1 MYEVD
6 ETTGNITLRQG
17 DSGEYTVEGL
27 PNNYLYSA
35 YFAVYDDKRNPVGYE
50 IKKDIEQ
57 ENARVTFPLT
67 PEFTDYLI
75 VKPNEEVATYF
86 FDVKLSYYDGENIQ
100 IEDTLILGDKTS
112 EEKNTITVYPKTV
125 EGGVKNG

>member
-6 ETTGNITLRQG
+6 EITGNITLGLG

-27 PNNYLYSA
+27 PNNYLYLA
-35 YFAVYDDKRNPVGYE
+35 YFAVHDDKRNPIGYE
-50 IKKDIEQ
+50 LIEEIDQ
-57 ENARVTFPLT
+57 TNARVTFELT
-67 PEFTDYLI
+67 PDFTDYLT

-86 FDVKLSYYDGENIQ
+86 FDVKLSYYYGEEIQ
-100 IEDTLILGDKTS
+100 IEDTLILGNKTP

>member
-6 ETTGNITLRQG
+6 EITGNITLRQG

-27 PNNYLYSA
+27 PNNYLYLA
-35 YFAVYDDKRNPVGYE
+35 YFAVHDDKRNPVGYE
-50 IKKDIEQ
+50 IIKEIDQ
-57 ENARVTFPLT
+57 ANARVTFPLT

-86 FDVKLSYYDGENIQ
+86 FDVKLSYYSDSIQ
-100 IEDTLILGDKTS
+100 IEDTLILGDKTP

-125 EGGVKNG
+125 EGGVNNG